1 MTIKFNFYLMMKIND
16 KHLRSLAIGMGAA
29 DKHGYLLKRGE
40 QNKAFQKRWFVLKG
54 NLLFYFEKATDR
66 DPIGVIVLQ
75 NCVVQMLESD
85 EAYAFGLDFE
95 GAGSRTYVLAAETQE
110 EMEDW
115 MRMITLA
122 NYDFMKL
129 RLKELHQRLDE
140 LNAEQTASS
149 PSPSVPIVLEIPLS
163 LPLGGLAQ
171 PDLLTF
177 QSDFPKVQRGGCKA
191 ESCVNQLA
199 SDVHVPKDGRARS
212 FEEMHYD
219 FGKNIQEKVKGVIN
233 LPRL

>member
-1 MTIKFNFYLMMKIND
+1 MMKIND
-16 KHLRSLAIGMGAA
+16 KHLRSLAIGTGAA
-29 DKHGYLLKRGE
+29 DKHGYLLKKGE

-122 NYDFMKL
+122 NYDFMRL
-129 RLKELHQRLDE
+129 RLKEMHQRLDE
-140 LNAEQTASS
+140 LNAGQSASS
-149 PSPSVPIVLEIPLS
+149 PSPGFPFKLEMPLS

-177 QSDFPKVQRGGCKA
+177 ESDLSKVQRSEGKVEPSA
-191 ESCVNQLA
+191 NPLA
-199 SDVHVPKDGRARS
+199 SDVHGPKDGRARS

-219 FGKNIQEKVKGVIN
+219 FGKSIQEKVN
-233 LPRL
+233 SPRL